1 MSTREGVSKPH
12 LADGAAEAQ
21 IGPGRGGQ
29 LGVGPGTDDG
39 ADRPRPVRARA
50 KMTRT
55 RPKVAT
61 TSDKKWAGVARWWAE
76 IVTAALENITLATS
90 APALQPAT

>member
-1 MSTREGVSKPH
+1 
-12 LADGAAEAQ
+12 
-21 IGPGRGGQ
+21 
-29 LGVGPGTDDG
+29 
-39 ADRPRPVRARA
+39 
-50 KMTRT
+50 MTRT